1 MADSTIEINFDVE
14 LEEETEL
21 DMPKMFKVLLLND
34 DYTPMDFVIEILMD
48 IFGKEQIEAI
58 DLMLKVHE
66 KGKAVC
72 GIYVYDIA
80 ETKVVQVQNRAKKN
94 EFPLRTIMEED

>member
-1 MADSTIEINFDVE
+1 MENEITIDFDIELDEEI
-14 LEEETEL
+14 
-21 DMPKMFKVLLLND
+21 DMPKMYKVLLLND

-48 IFGKEQIEAI
+48 IFGKDESEAI
-58 DLMLKVHE
+58 DLMLNVHE

-80 ETKVVQVQNRAKKN
+80 ETKVVQVQNRAKEN
-94 EFPLRTIMEED
+94 EFPLKTIMEED

>member
-1 MADSTIEINFDVE
+1 LADSTIEINFDVE